1 MGGRKLGSELLQK
14 LIQLDSQAEQI
25 VAEAQAAAEK
35 TASGLAEK
43 EAELEAAAQKQL
55 AAEVEKRA
63 AELDSEREKLLADI
77 EAKKRLELEAIKA
90 VPGDGIARAAETV
103 AERLTE
109 E

>member
-1 MGGRKLGSELLQK
+1 MSSELLQK
-14 LIQLDSQAEQI
+14 LTRLDSQAEEI
-25 VAEAQAAAEK
+25 IAEARTAAEK
-35 TASGLAEK
+35 TASSLAEK
-43 EAELEAAAQKQL
+43 AATLEDAAGQQL

-77 EAKKRLELEAIKA
+77 EAKKRVELEAIKA
-90 VPGDGIARAAETV
+90 VPGDRIARAAETV